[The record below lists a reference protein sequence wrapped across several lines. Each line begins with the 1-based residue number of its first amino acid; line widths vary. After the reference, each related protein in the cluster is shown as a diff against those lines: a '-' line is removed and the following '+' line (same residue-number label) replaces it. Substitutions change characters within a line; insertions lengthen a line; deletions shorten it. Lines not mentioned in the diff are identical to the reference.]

1 MLMKWRNTLIK
12 RKALE
17 CGVFEDIETVRRY
30 DKETRK
36 WMRNTSK
43 IFVSM
48 VKKWQINE
56 NNVLDVGT
64 ATGRLAIE
72 FSKKIPT
79 LEVIGLDLAEVA
91 LVVARENVQ
100 KSEIPLNIS
109 FKKGDA
115 EDMPFEDSI
124 FDLVISNN
132 TLHLI
137 KNPLKMFNEVHRVLK
152 PTGRFIITDYKRS
165 WLGIFWNHI
174 RASYSLKEVTDLLN
188 QSNLQEWEVKESL
201 LSLNIHSKV

>member
-1 MLMKWRNTLIK
+1 MKWIITLIK
-12 RKALE
+12 RKTLE
-17 CGVFEDIETVRRY
+17 CGVFEDIETARRY

-36 WMRNTSK
+36 WTRNTSK
-43 IFVSM
+43 TFVSM
-48 VKKWQINE
+48 VKKWQMNE
-56 NNVLDVGT
+56 GKVLDMGT

-72 FSKKIPT
+72 FIKKIPSM
-79 LEVIGLDLAEVA
+79 EVIGLDLAEVA
-91 LVVARENVQ
+91 LGVARENAQ
-100 KSEIPLNIS
+100 KSEITLKIS

-115 EDMPFEDSI
+115 EDMPFEDNI

-152 PTGRFIITDYKRS
+152 PTGRFIITDFKRS